1 MKSPIE
7 FSMNLSRRN
16 GPKSTGPK
24 STGPRSTGP
33 RSTTKNTSCA
43 NRLAILR
50 GSNGH
55 RPGLTNR
62 THRPHD
68 GFVILIVLVTV
79 VVLTLSVYTFLGLMR
94 IEDQTTRLMTKRY
107 QSKYLADSGVDY
119 ARLFLTGT
127 KEEIGARGG
136 WWDNPD
142 RFQAIP
148 VAADVSDP
156 KQVGMFSIIAPGMD
170 DDGLPFGHRFGL
182 VDESTKLNLNVL
194 PILDQILPGSGRE
207 MLLALPEMT
216 EELADSILDFIDPD
230 DDTRDYGYESSY
242 YSSLQPPYSAK
253 NGPLDSLEE
262 LLLIPGMTPQLL
274 FGLDTNRNGILDP
287 DELATGNVSGLD
299 SDMYLGMA
307 NYITLYSKE
316 SNLNA
321 EGLVRVNI
329 NADDLEQLWDDLK
342 SAFNDDWANFVI
354 YYRTSEEGPQVGA
367 PTEESATILP
377 ASRFPIDFESL
388 ESRRKFTS
396 ILDLVDSYIAADDGE
411 NLFPYM
417 ESPVTLLNMGTTMP
431 ILMENMT
438 TNEGL
443 TIPGRIN
450 IMKCPRKI
458 LEGIP
463 GFDEEI
469 IQKIMEE
476 RLKWQDDVYDIN
488 KNRKYET
495 WLLVEGIVDL
505 ETMKT
510 ILPFVCIGGDVYKAE
525 IVGYFAD
532 GAGTSRVEAVFDT
545 TVAIPRLLNW
555 RDKSHLPAAFS
566 VEILGTGLMQ

>member
-1 MKSPIE
+1 MKSKIE
-7 FSMNLSRRN
+7 FLKLISGRK
-16 GPKSTGPK
+16 GPMATASG
-24 STGPRSTGP
+24 
-33 RSTTKNTSCA
+33 A
-43 NRLAILR
+43 NRLAVLPPPCR
-50 GSNGH
+50 DRYRCGGLLH
-55 RPGLTNR
+55 RPQ
-62 THRPHD
+62 D

-119 ARLFLTGT
+119 ARLFLSGT
-127 KEEIGARGG
+127 EEEIGARGG
-136 WWDNPD
+136 WWDNPE

-148 VAADVSDP
+148 VATDVSDP

-194 PILDQILPGSGRE
+194 PILDQIMPGSGRE
-207 MLLALPEMT
+207 MLLALPDMT
-216 EELADSILDFIDPD
+216 EELADAILDFIDPD
-230 DDTRDYGYESSY
+230 DDTRDYGYENSY
-242 YSSLQPPYSAK
+242 YSSMQPPYEAK

-274 FGLDTNRNGILDP
+274 FGMDTNRNGILDP
-287 DELATGNVSGLD
+287 DEMATGNVSGLD
-299 SDMYLGMA
+299 ADMYLGMA

-329 NADDLEQLWDDLK
+329 NADDLEQLHDDLK
-342 SAFNDDWANFVI
+342 SAYNDDWANFVI

-377 ASRFPIDFESL
+377 ASRFPIDFESV

-396 ILDLVDSYIAADDGE
+396 ILDLVDSYIPANDLE

-417 ESPVTLLNMGTTMP
+417 ESPVTLINMGATMP

-443 TIPGRIN
+443 TIPGRVN
-450 IMKCPRKI
+450 IMKAPRKI

-495 WLLVEGIVDL
+495 WLMVEGIVDL
-505 ETMKT
+505 ATMKS

-532 GAGTSRVEAVFDT
+532 GAGTSRIEAVFDT
-545 TVAIPRLLNW
+545 TVPIPRLLNW
-555 RDKSHLPAAFS
+555 KDKSHLPAAFS
-566 VEILGTGLMQ
+566 VEVLGTPLIQNVN